1 MANGWY
7 LCRSVYLRTCFEKIW
22 FAFWACQ
29 DRQKITEFFLGTPIT
44 VELYC
49 DVIIEANQYLRSKP
63 SVS

>member
-1 MANGWY
+1 MVGIYVEVYIWGLALKKSG
-7 LCRSVYLRTCFEKIW
+7 LRSELVRTDKKI
-22 FAFWACQ
+22 Q
-29 DRQKITEFFLGTPIT
+29 VFFLGTPIT